1 MNIGSDLFISTT
13 DVVATP
19 KRIASFFLPMAL
31 LMVFS
36 VCSLAQGLNWEGQTG
51 AFITPFAYTSPSPA
65 DGIGHPNVAFHYLNT
80 GSVIGNNFQGS
91 ITVGLMGRAEFG
103 YTRSFVSAG
112 DTTLSPLFKNGF
124 NTVHGKVNF
133 IPENVKKTKW
143 VPGISAGFV
152 ARTQVRRVGGAIKAQ
167 DTTNGDIY
175 LVATKVITQ
184 IPGLPILLN
193 AGVKATNASI
203 FGLAGNA
210 SAWQGRAFGAAA
222 FVLKGPSR
230 KSQVIVGSEFAQQP
244 RHIQDLPGAVV
255 PTTMTYFA
263 RIVPNSEKPFN
274 IDFGIAQAAGKIA
287 PGVDVKARAQ
297 FAMGITYRF

>member
-1 MNIGSDLFISTT
+1 MHILSNSSISFRRLPSL
-13 DVVATP
+13 VPSLALALMFS
-19 KRIASFFLPMAL
+19 ASAF
-31 LMVFS
+31 
-36 VCSLAQGLNWEGQTG
+36 AQGLNWEGQTG

-80 GSVIGNNFQGS
+80 GSVIGNNFQAS
-91 ITVGLMGRAEFG
+91 ITVGLLGRTEFG

-112 DTTLSPLFKNGF
+112 DHALSPLFKNGF

-133 IPENVKKTKW
+133 LPENVKKAKW
-143 VPGISAGFV
+143 VPGMSLGFV
-152 ARTQVRRVGGAIKAQ
+152 ARSQVRRVGGAIKAQ

-184 IPGLPILLN
+184 VPNLPILLN
-193 AGVKATNASI
+193 AGIKATNASI

-222 FVLKGPSR
+222 FVLRGPAK

-255 PTTMTYFA
+255 PTSLTYFA

>member
-1 MNIGSDLFISTT
+1 MKFTSDSAILLRYFSPARRRPSFLAPLALMLFFS
-13 DVVATP
+13 
-19 KRIASFFLPMAL
+19 ASGM
-31 LMVFS
+31 
-36 VCSLAQGLNWEGQTG
+36 AQGLNWEGQTG

-80 GSVIGNNFQGS
+80 GDVIGNNFQAS
-91 ITVGLMGRAEFG
+91 ITVGLFRRAEFG
-103 YTRSFVSAG
+103 YTRAFVSAG
-112 DTTLSPLFKNGF
+112 NTALSPLFKNGF
-124 NTVHGKVNF
+124 NTVHGKLNF
-133 IPENVKKTKW
+133 VPENALKTKW

-152 ARTQVRRVGGAIKAQ
+152 VRSQVRRVGGAIKDQ
-167 DTTNGDIY
+167 DTTNGDVY

-184 IPGLPILLN
+184 IPNLPILLN

-222 FVLKGPSR
+222 VVLPGPAR
-230 KSQVIVGSEFAQQP
+230 KSQIILGSEFAQQP

-255 PTTMTYFA
+255 PTTLTYFA

-274 IDFGIAQAAGKIA
+274 IDFGVAQAAGKIA

>member
-1 MNIGSDLFISTT
+1 MQFIYQLSIPFTGVRTVKRQLPSILVPVILILLFS
-13 DVVATP
+13 AC
-19 KRIASFFLPMAL
+19 AL
-31 LMVFS
+31 G
-36 VCSLAQGLNWEGQTG
+36 QGLNWEGQTG
-51 AFITPFAYTSPSPA
+51 AFITPFAYTSPSSA
-65 DGIGHPNVAFHYLNT
+65 DGIGHPNVSFHYLNT

-91 ITVGLMGRAEFG
+91 ITVGALGRTEFG

-112 DTTLSPLFKNGF
+112 NTTLSPLFKNGF

-143 VPGISAGFV
+143 VPGVSVGFV
-152 ARTQVRRVGGAIKAQ
+152 ARTQVQRVGGAIKAK

-184 IPGLPILLN
+184 IPNLPILLN
-193 AGVKATNASI
+193 VGVKATNASI

-222 FVLKGPSR
+222 FVLKGPSK

-244 RHIQDLPGAVV
+244 RYIKDLPGAIV

>member
-1 MNIGSDLFISTT
+1 MTIPSALISLRRLPLFC
-13 DVVATP
+13 
-19 KRIASFFLPMAL
+19 AL
-31 LMVFS
+31 LVFS
-36 VCSLAQGLNWEGQTG
+36 VSAFAQGLNWEGQTG

-65 DGIGHPNVAFHYLNT
+65 GGVGHPNVAFHYLNA
-80 GSVIGNNFQGS
+80 GSVIGNNSQAS
-91 ITVGLMGRAEFG
+91 ITLGFFGRTELG
-103 YTRSFVSAG
+103 YTRSFVAAG
-112 DTTLSPLFKNGF
+112 DHALSPLFKNGF

-133 IPENVKKTKW
+133 LPENVKKTKW
-143 VPGISAGFV
+143 VPGMSFGFV

-184 IPGLPILLN
+184 IPNLPILLN
-193 AGVKATNASI
+193 LGYKTTNASI

-222 FVLKGPSR
+222 FVLKGPSK

-255 PTTMTYFA
+255 PTSLTYFA

-287 PGVDVKARAQ
+287 PGVDVKARSQ
-297 FAMGITYRF
+297 FAMGITYKF

>member
-1 MNIGSDLFISTT
+1 MHILSNISFRQFPSLIPSLVLVLMLSAST
-13 DVVATP
+13 
-19 KRIASFFLPMAL
+19 F
-31 LMVFS
+31 
-36 VCSLAQGLNWEGQTG
+36 AQGLNWEGQTG

-65 DGIGHPNVAFHYLNT
+65 DGIGHPNVAFHYLNA
-80 GSVIGNNFQGS
+80 GSVIGNNFQAS
-91 ITVGLMGRAEFG
+91 ITVGLLGRTEFG
-103 YTRSFVSAG
+103 YTRSFVAAG
-112 DTTLSPLFKNGF
+112 DHALSPLFKNGF

-133 IPENVKKTKW
+133 LPENVKKTKW
-143 VPGISAGFV
+143 VPGMSLGFV
-152 ARTQVRRVGGAIKAQ
+152 ARSQVRRVGGAIKAQ

-184 IPGLPILLN
+184 VPNLPILLN
-193 AGVKATNASI
+193 AGYKTTNASL
-203 FGLAGNA
+203 FGLVGNA

-222 FVLKGPSR
+222 FVLKGPAK

-244 RHIQDLPGAVV
+244 RHIQDLPGAIV